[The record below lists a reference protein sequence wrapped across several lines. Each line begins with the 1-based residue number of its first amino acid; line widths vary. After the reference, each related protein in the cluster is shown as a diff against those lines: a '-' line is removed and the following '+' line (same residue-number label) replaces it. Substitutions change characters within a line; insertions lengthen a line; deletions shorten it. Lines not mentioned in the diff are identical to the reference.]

1 MNKYKKLASPVA
13 AALALATLVGTSAF
27 ADDRPSTETR
37 RRESTRSSE
46 GRIQRDAN
54 RGTTRSTT
62 RSTARSADANRS
74 GDSRGGRTYDRSRPS
89 ETRDSARVDRSRR
102 DESSVQQ
109 RSDDRSRAGSSD
121 RNRGGS
127 YDRNRSGS
135 SDRNRGGSYD
145 RNRGGSSDRNRGGS
159 YDRNRGG
166 SSDRNRGG
174 SYDRNRGG
182 YGSRQPYHTRGR
194 VSRYESWN
202 GGYRVWVHGAPYP
215 FFVPLSYWRGSP
227 FRVGVEIN
235 IGGYYNPLGYY
246 DYYDGPAVTTAA
258 MRGVVESVDYRR
270 DTFVLRNEATGSFV
284 TVRSRGGDRDL
295 ERVRPGDYVEIDG
308 DWSRGG
314 VFEAYRLE
322 FFDNDRY

>member
-1 MNKYKKLASPVA
+1 M
-13 AALALATLVGTSAF
+13 
-27 ADDRPSTETR
+27 ETR
-37 RRESTRSSE
+37 RRESARSSE
-46 GRIQRDAN
+46 GRIQRDAS
-54 RGTTRSTT
+54 RGSTRG
-62 RSTARSADANRS
+62 TARSAEARS
-74 GDSRGGRTYDRSRPS
+74 NGESRGGRTYDRSRAS
-89 ETRDSARVDRSRR
+89 ETREAARVDRSRR
-102 DESSVQQ
+102 EEAVQQ
-109 RSDDRSRAGSSD
+109 RAEPDRGSYDRNRAGSSERSGAVD
-121 RNRGGS
+121 RNRAGSSARGGSVDRNRAGSSERGGSVDRNRAGSSERGGS
-127 YDRNRSGS
+127 YDRNRGGS
-135 SDRNRGGSYD
+135 SERGGSYDRNRGGSYD
-145 RNRGGSSDRNRGGS
+145 RNRGGS

-166 SSDRNRGG
+166 H
-174 SYDRNRGG
+174 
-182 YGSRQPYHTRGR
+182 GSRQPYHTRGR
-194 VSRYESWN
+194 VSRYDSWN

-215 FFVPLSYWRGSP
+215 FFVPLSHWRRSP
-227 FRVGVEIN
+227 FRVGVVIN

-322 FFDNDRY
+322 FFDNDRYDRY